1 MPLALEIYG
10 FLIFQLQREGYVDV
24 EWHRQQMRELRE
36 QIVSLIEKNSQLQE
50 TVKLGAKEQTNLG
63 KFYL

>member
-1 MPLALEIYG
+1 MPLALEIDG
-10 FLIFQLQREGYVDV
+10 FLIFQLQQEGYIDV

-36 QIVSLIEKNSQLQE
+36 EIISQIDKNTQLQE
-50 TVKLGAKEQTNLG
+50 IVKQGAKEQTNLG